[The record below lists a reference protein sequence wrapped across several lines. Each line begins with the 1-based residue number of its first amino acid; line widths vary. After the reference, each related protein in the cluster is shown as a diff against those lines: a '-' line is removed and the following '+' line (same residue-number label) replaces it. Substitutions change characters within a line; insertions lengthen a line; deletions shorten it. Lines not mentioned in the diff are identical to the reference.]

1 MIGEDRRRLFMI
13 IADGNDFVV
22 LTSLDITSI
31 LRLAFQIT
39 RYFSMNV
46 FQSLSSLNVDN
57 TKL

>member
-39 RYFSMNV
+39 RCFSMNV
-46 FQSLSSLNVDN
+46 SNHYHH
-57 TKL
+57 